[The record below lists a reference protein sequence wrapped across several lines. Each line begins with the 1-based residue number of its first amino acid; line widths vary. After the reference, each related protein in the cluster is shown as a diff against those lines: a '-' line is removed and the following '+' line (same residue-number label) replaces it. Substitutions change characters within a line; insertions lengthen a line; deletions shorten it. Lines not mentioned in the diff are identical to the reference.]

1 MNGWEKD
8 QMASITKRGNT
19 YRIRISLGYDMVGNQ
34 IVKST
39 TFTPPAGVTEGKAR
53 KLAQEF
59 ASEYE
64 RKCRGQVSL
73 RENMRLSEMCSWYLD
88 NYATNELK
96 EISAYN
102 YNAAIQNHILPA
114 LGNCKLKDLSPAML
128 TRFYK
133 DLCQKPEGAISPS
146 SVKKIHTVLSS
157 ILSFGVKQGFIL
169 QNPCQ
174 RATLPKIKKEER
186 PFLNDNQLRQ
196 LLEMLEEYSVFST
209 AIKLLIYT
217 GIRSGECL
225 GLQWDD
231 IDFDSGVLSVRHT
244 LTYAFKHWS
253 LTEPKT
259 QNSVRSLKLAK
270 EAVDLLKLHRAKQVE
285 QRLKIGSM
293 WKYPNMVFTTSTG
306 NYYDRS
312 LLNTQFKKIIA
323 GTDLEGV
330 TLHSLRHSNATLLI
344 NSGIPLKVVSQHLG
358 HSSIE
363 VTADIYS
370 HVLESSRAKVA
381 DTLELKLK

>member
-1 MNGWEKD
+1 
-8 QMASITKRGNT
+8 MAGE
-19 YRIRISLGYDMVGNQ
+19 Q

-39 TFTPPAGVTEGKAR
+39 TFTPPPGVTEGKAR

-59 ASEYE
+59 AHEFE
-64 RKCRGQVSL
+64 RKCHGQAAL
-73 RENMRLSEMCSWYLD
+73 RENMRLSEMCTWYME
-88 NYATNELK
+88 NYAANELK

-102 YNAAIQNHILPA
+102 YRAAIEHHILPA

-128 TRFYK
+128 TGFYK
-133 DLCQKPEGAISPS
+133 NLCQKQNGAISPS
-146 SVKKIHTVLSS
+146 SVKKVHTILSS
-157 ILSFGVKQGFIL
+157 ILTFGVKQGFIL

-174 RATLPKIKKEER
+174 KATLPKVKQEER
-186 PFLNDNQLRQ
+186 PFLDDTQLRQ
-196 LLEMLEEYSVFST
+196 LLAMLEEYSTFST
-209 AIKLLIYT
+209 AIRLLIYT

-225 GLQWDD
+225 GLKWDD
-231 IDFDSGVLSVRHT
+231 IDFETGVLSIRHT
-244 LTYAFKHWS
+244 LTYAFKQWS

-259 QNSVRSLKLAK
+259 KNSVRSIKLPR
-270 EAVDLLKLHRAKQVE
+270 EALDLLKLHRAKQRE
-285 QRLKIGSM
+285 QRLMVGSL

-312 LLNTQFKKIIA
+312 LLNTQFKRLLA
-323 GTDLEGV
+323 GTSLEGV

-381 DTLELKLK
+381 DALELKLK